1 MDEKLVYKIASR
13 GEGKT
18 RWLLEKAEEESRNG
32 NQVYLATKNPLEYS
46 IFVEKFLSLY
56 QRVCTTHQ
64 LPSAPMMTGDNCVLL
79 IDELLTSDVLSEI
92 DSIVAKSNKVYATLN
107 GKAA

>member
-32 NQVYLATKNPLEYS
+32 NQVYLATKNPLEYRR
-46 IFVEKFLSLY
+46 FVEKFFSLY

-64 LPSAPMMTGDNCVLL
+64 LTSASMMTGGNCVVL

-92 DSIVAKSNKVYATLN
+92 DAIIAKSSKVYVTLN
-107 GKAA
+107 GKAV